1 MIFFFSL
8 QYMDI
13 LSLYSLTYWIFIL
26 LAAFAIGLAKGGLKG
41 VDMLAVTIMALVFG
55 GKSSTGIVLPLLCV
69 ADIGAVSYYNRHAQW
84 KHFWKLIPWMIIGI
98 LLGVFLGKDM
108 DEIVFRKV
116 MAVIIV
122 ITIAIVLWMELRKS
136 TSVPQHPLFA
146 TGTGLAAGFT
156 TMIGNLAGAFANLY
170 FLAMRLPK
178 NDFIGTAAWIFLVM
192 NLFKLP
198 FQVFYWKNI
207 NLQTLQTD
215 LVLLPALIL
224 GFLLGIRLTQ
234 KIRDL
239 HYRKMVL
246 LLTLA
251 GSVLMLLKN

>member
-1 MIFFFSL
+1 
-8 QYMDI
+8 MDI
-13 LSLYSLTYWIFIL
+13 FSLYSISYWLFIL
-26 LAAFAIGLAKGGLKG
+26 LAAFAVGLAKGGLKG

-84 KHFWKLIPWMIIGI
+84 NHFWKVIPWMMIGI

-108 DEIVFRKV
+108 DEAVFRKV

-122 ITIAIVLWMELRKS
+122 ITVAIVVWLEFRKS
-136 TSVPQHPLFA
+136 TLVPQHPLFA

-207 NLQTLQTD
+207 TLQSLQID
-215 LVLLPALIL
+215 LVLLPALIA
-224 GFLLGIRLTQ
+224 GFVSGIWLTK
-234 KIRDL
+234 KINDL

-246 LLTLA
+246 FLTLA
-251 GSVLMLLKN
+251 GSVFMLLKK